1 MCEHEGLEIIEKLLK
16 VLQNIFFLSKIQQT
30 STSSYQVN
38 PYSLICKGLV
48 SLISIQFDDTVA
60 KKSLM
65 LLSFSFSSL
74 LLLYY
79 KPL

>member
-1 MCEHEGLEIIEKLLK
+1 MCEHEWLEIIEKLLK
-16 VLQNIFFLSKIQQT
+16 VQQNILLLSKIQQ
-30 STSSYQVN
+30 TSSYQVN
-38 PYSLICKGLV
+38 PYSLHCKGLV